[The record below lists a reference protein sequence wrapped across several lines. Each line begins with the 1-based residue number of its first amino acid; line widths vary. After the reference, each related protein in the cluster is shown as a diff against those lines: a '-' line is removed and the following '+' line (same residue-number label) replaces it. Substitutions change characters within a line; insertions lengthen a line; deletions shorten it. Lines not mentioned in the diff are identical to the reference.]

1 MRIVHT
7 SDWHAGRV
15 WKNVNRLSELGDVFE
30 HLGDFVEREK
40 IDVLL
45 LSGDVFDTGA
55 PAAEAERLVFRF
67 LKRIGSAGVQSI
79 IIAGNH
85 DSPAR
90 VDAWGTLAELVQV
103 HVVGRPRP
111 ADKGGV
117 IALST
122 PSGERAVV
130 AAVPFA
136 PPRLL
141 ISALELADDETRA
154 KSSYAERFKEIIQ
167 RLCACF
173 RADAVNLLTAHT
185 HLHGAA
191 FSGSE
196 RTVHLGEEWAAT
208 PQALPSTAHYVA
220 LGHIHKP
227 QRIMAAPAPTE
238 YAGSPLQLD
247 FGEEGET
254 KSFVVVEA
262 TPGKPAR
269 VERVPYTGARPL
281 VSVRK
286 TLAELETEAEPLARA
301 GWLRVTVPLTQ
312 PDPEINGRVR
322 RLLPNAVVVAVEL
335 PQRKDQGAVDRP
347 PAGAAPEE
355 LYRAYFKGV
364 HGEEPETR
372 IVETFNALREDAAE
386 T

>member
-7 SDWHAGRV
+7 SDWHAGRI
-15 WKNVNRLSELGDVFE
+15 WKNVNRLAELGDVFE
-30 HLGDFVEREK
+30 HLGDFIEHER

-45 LSGDVFDTGA
+45 VSGDVFDTGA

-67 LKRIGSAGVQSI
+67 LKRVGSAGTQSVV
-79 IIAGNH
+79 IAGNH
-85 DSPAR
+85 DNPAR

-117 IALST
+117 IELT
-122 PSGERAVV
+122 THSGEQAVI

-141 ISALELADDETRA
+141 ISGLELADDETRA

-167 RLCACF
+167 RLCVRF
-173 RADAVNLLTAHT
+173 RADAVNLLTSHT
-185 HLHGAA
+185 HLDGAV

-227 QRIMAAPAPTE
+227 QRMMAAPAPTE
-238 YAGSPLQLD
+238 YAGSPVQLD
-247 FGEEGET
+247 FGEEGEA

-262 TPGKPAR
+262 QPGKPAHI
-269 VERVPYTGARPL
+269 ERVPYTGAQTL
-281 VSVRK
+281 LSVRK
-286 TLAELETEAEPLARA
+286 TFAELENEAKSLARA
-301 GWLRVTVPLTQ
+301 GGLRVTVPLDE

-322 RLLPNAVVVAVEL
+322 RLLPNAVVVTVEL
-335 PQRKDQGAVDRP
+335 PQRPDAAPVDRP
-347 PAGAAPEE
+347 PAGAPPED
-355 LYRAYFKGV
+355 LYRAYFKGT
-364 HGEEPETR
+364 HGEEPE
-372 IVETFNALREDAAE
+372 AAIIE
-386 T
+386 AF

>member
-7 SDWHAGRV
+7 SDWHAGRI
-15 WKNVNRLSELGDVFE
+15 WKNVNRLPELDDVFE
-30 HLGDFVEREK
+30 HLGDFIERER

-45 LSGDVFDTGA
+45 MSGDVFDTGA

-67 LKRIGSAGVQSI
+67 LKRVGNAGTQTVV
-79 IIAGNH
+79 IAGNH

-90 VDAWGTLAELVQV
+90 LDAWGTLAELVQV

-117 IALST
+117 IELT
-122 PSGERAVV
+122 THSGEQAVI

-167 RLCACF
+167 RLCTRF
-173 RADAVNLLTAHT
+173 RPNAVNLLTAHT
-185 HLHGAA
+185 HLDGAA

-227 QRIMAAPAPTE
+227 QRIMAAPAPAL

-247 FGEEGET
+247 FGEQGEA

-262 TPGKPAR
+262 QPGKPAR
-269 VERVPYTGARPL
+269 IERVPYSGAKPL
-281 VSVRK
+281 LSVRK
-286 TLAELETEAEPLARA
+286 TLAELENEADQLAGA
-301 GWLRVTVPLTQ
+301 GWLRITVPLAQ

-322 RLLPNAVVVAVEL
+322 RLLPNAVVVEVEL
-335 PQRKDQGAVDRP
+335 PQRTEDLPVDRP
-347 PAGAAPEE
+347 PVGAPPDK
-355 LYRAYFKGV
+355 LYQAYFKGT
-364 HGEEPETR
+364 HGREPEKA
-372 IVETFNALREDAAE
+372 IIETFNSLREQAE
-386 T
+386 ET

>member
-7 SDWHAGRV
+7 SDWHAGRI
-15 WKNVNRLSELGDVFE
+15 WKNVNRLAELGDVFE
-30 HLGDFVEREK
+30 HLGDFIEHER

-45 LSGDVFDTGA
+45 VSGDVFDTGA

-67 LKRIGSAGVQSI
+67 LKRVGGAGTQSI
-79 IIAGNH
+79 VIAGNH
-85 DSPAR
+85 DNPAR

-111 ADKGGV
+111 ADQGGV
-117 IALST
+117 IDLVTRAN
-122 PSGERAVV
+122 ERAVI
-130 AAVPFA
+130 AAIPFA

-154 KSSYAERFKEIIQ
+154 KSSYAERFKEIMQ
-167 RLCACF
+167 RLCTRF
-173 RADAVNLLTAHT
+173 RQDAVNLVTAHT
-185 HLHGAA
+185 HLDGAV

-227 QRIMAAPAPTE
+227 QKVMAAPAPTQ

-247 FGEEGET
+247 FGEEGEE
-254 KSFVVVEA
+254 KSFVMIDA
-262 TPGKPAR
+262 QPGRPAH
-269 VERVPYTGARPL
+269 VERVQYKGAKPL

-286 TLAELETEAEPLARA
+286 TLAELERDAETLAQA
-301 GWLRVTVPLTQ
+301 GWLRVTVSLSQ
-312 PDPEINGRVR
+312 PEPEINGRVR
-322 RLLPNAVVVAVEL
+322 RLLSNAVIVAVEL
-335 PQRKDQGAVDRP
+335 PPRPDAHGDRP
-347 PAGAAPEE
+347 PAGTQPDQ
-355 LYRAYFKGV
+355 LYRAYFV
-364 HGEEPETR
+364 REHEREPEPT
-372 IVETFNALREDAAE
+372 IMETFNILRNQTAE
-386 T
+386 A